1 MIFFLLNEKK
11 VLGLTLLWAL
21 LITACSQ
28 EEVQDSLEQGK
39 IRIEVVPDGKL
50 TQTRATDIAIPD
62 SKEFGVNIV
71 SSTGE
76 TIVRVDNLHEFEPVS
91 VPVGIYTVHA
101 YYGDADAEGFDA
113 LSFAGS
119 NQVSVKRK
127 EESTASV
134 DCSIN
139 KALVAIAYTDAFK
152 KYFSDYSAYVSTSKG
167 GKVVYADNEVRS
179 SYFVPGNLG
188 IFLEVTKEG
197 SSNRVTLNPKNFV
210 AEAHHEYRLTMDVD
224 ASTATLRVVFNSQP
238 AHEENVEINVS
249 DEALNAPAP
258 AFKAHGFV
266 AGNVM
271 EYVEGMPPAN
281 DNGSKYSVYLNA
293 QGKIEKVMLTAVS
306 PWWTAQQYPAEQ
318 NLVELNKTY
327 WNGMELV
334 GLSDRRDKIA
344 SVDFTSMLKN
354 LACQNRE
361 AEFEE
366 HTFTFTATDRLTKVG
381 EPMVVK
387 VKTLNDCL
395 AVAKVSEPHIGDTQL
410 TIALTMNGVSL
421 ENLASVMKFAYKN
434 DKAFF
439 STVAAKDVKVEK
451 GDAPNRWNVTLTLPA
466 LSAGTLDV
474 KATSPARNEQM
485 LTYEIKSEILLSQP
499 NGTADVWARMADVQL
514 KPVGTAVSAISSDKV
529 SFQCLKGDEWTAVSH
544 VYESS
549 GDRYT
554 LTGLDANTRYEVRA
568 LYLQDGKSYYSQ
580 AVSFTTEKEV
590 QVANNSFEN
599 WEMKPRISD
608 YWEYY
613 FFNSGWDTMNGLTTS
628 EGGNSLI
635 PRNRCRYNANS
646 GTIPSEG
653 DAKTGTKAALI
664 RAVGWGSGN
673 SAVGTAN
680 AKYGTVGELYLGHY
694 DSSSK
699 KAVYDG
705 AAFESRPLSM
715 SFWYK
720 YRPGNGGDQL
730 WAEVQVLHKENG
742 QVTVLGEGSARRGD
756 AVNEWT
762 ELSVP
767 VTYKDKSKKATHIVI
782 KFKSGDKS
790 DNPSFIEVP
799 PFANLSNGEYVGSKL
814 WVDDVMLNYMVK

>member
-1 MIFFLLNEKK
+1 MRKK

-139 KALVAIAYTDAFK
+139 KALVAITYTDAFK

-281 DNGSKYSVYLNA
+281 DNGNKYSVYLNA

-499 NGTADVWARMADVQL
+499 NGAADVWARMADVQL

-590 QVANNSFEN
+590 QVADNSFED

-756 AVNEWT
+756 AVDEWT

>member
-1 MIFFLLNEKK
+1 MRKK

-139 KALVAIAYTDAFK
+139 KALVAITYTDAFK

-281 DNGSKYSVYLNA
+281 DNGNKYSVYLNA

-395 AVAKVSEPHIGDTQL
+395 AVAKVSDPHIGDTQL

-590 QVANNSFEN
+590 QVADNSFED

-756 AVNEWT
+756 AVDEWS

-799 PFANLSNGEYVGSKL
+799 PFANLSNGEYVGSKF

>member
-1 MIFFLLNEKK
+1 MRKK

-139 KALVAIAYTDAFK
+139 KALVAITYTDAFK

-281 DNGSKYSVYLNA
+281 DNGNKYSVYLNA

-395 AVAKVSEPHIGDTQL
+395 AVAKVSDPHIGDTQL

-499 NGTADVWARMADVQL
+499 NGAADVWARMADVQL

-590 QVANNSFEN
+590 QVANNSFED

-756 AVNEWT
+756 AVDEWT

-799 PFANLSNGEYVGSKL
+799 PFANLSNGEYVGSKF

>member
-1 MIFFLLNEKK
+1 MRKK

-139 KALVAIAYTDAFK
+139 KALVAITYTDAFK

-179 SYFVPGNLG
+179 AYFVPGNLG

-281 DNGSKYSVYLNA
+281 DNGNKYSVYLNA

-395 AVAKVSEPHIGDTQL
+395 AVAKVSEPHIGDSQL

-499 NGTADVWARMADVQL
+499 NGAADVWARMADVQL

-590 QVANNSFEN
+590 QVANNSFED

-653 DAKTGTKAALI
+653 DAKTGTKATLI

>member
-1 MIFFLLNEKK
+1 MRKK

-139 KALVAIAYTDAFK
+139 KALVAITYTDAFK

-167 GKVVYADNEVRS
+167 GKVVYAGNEVRS

-281 DNGSKYSVYLNA
+281 DNGNKYSVYLNA

-395 AVAKVSEPHIGDTQL
+395 AVAKVSDPHIGDTQL

-590 QVANNSFEN
+590 QVANNSFED

>member
-1 MIFFLLNEKK
+1 MRKK

-139 KALVAIAYTDAFK
+139 KALVAITYTDAFK

-499 NGTADVWARMADVQL
+499 NGAADVWARMADVQL

-590 QVANNSFEN
+590 QVANNSFED

>member
-1 MIFFLLNEKK
+1 MRKK

-91 VPVGIYTVHA
+91 VPVGIYMVHA

-139 KALVAIAYTDAFK
+139 KALVAITYTDAFK

-281 DNGSKYSVYLNA
+281 DNGNKYSVYLNA

-395 AVAKVSEPHIGDTQL
+395 AVAKVSDPHIGDTQL

-590 QVANNSFEN
+590 KVANNSFED

-756 AVNEWT
+756 AVDEWT

-799 PFANLSNGEYVGSKL
+799 PFANLSNGEYVGSKF

>member
-1 MIFFLLNEKK
+1 MRKK

-139 KALVAIAYTDAFK
+139 KALVAITYTDAFK

-179 SYFVPGNLG
+179 AYFVPGNLG

-281 DNGSKYSVYLNA
+281 DNGNKYSVYLNA

-499 NGTADVWARMADVQL
+499 NGAADVWARMADVQL

-590 QVANNSFEN
+590 QVANNSFED

-653 DAKTGTKAALI
+653 DAKTGTKATLI

>member
-1 MIFFLLNEKK
+1 MRKK

-139 KALVAIAYTDAFK
+139 KALVAITYTDAFK

-281 DNGSKYSVYLNA
+281 DNGNKYSVYLNA

-395 AVAKVSEPHIGDTQL
+395 AVAKVSDPHIGDTQL

-590 QVANNSFEN
+590 QVANNSFED

-756 AVNEWT
+756 AVDEWT

-799 PFANLSNGEYVGSKL
+799 PFANLSNGEYVGSKF

>member
-1 MIFFLLNEKK
+1 MRKK

-139 KALVAIAYTDAFK
+139 KALVAITYTDAFK

-197 SSNRVTLNPKNFV
+197 SSNWVTLNPKNFV

-238 AHEENVEINVS
+238 VHEENVEINVS

-281 DNGSKYSVYLNA
+281 DNGNKYSVYLNA

-334 GLSDRRDKIA
+334 GLSDRRDIIA

-421 ENLASVMKFAYKN
+421 EDLASVMKFAYKN

-499 NGTADVWARMADVQL
+499 NGAADVWARMADVQL

-590 QVANNSFEN
+590 QVADNSFED

>member
-1 MIFFLLNEKK
+1 MRKK

-139 KALVAIAYTDAFK
+139 KALVAITYTDAFK

-281 DNGSKYSVYLNA
+281 DNGNKYSVYLNA

-395 AVAKVSEPHIGDTQL
+395 AVAKVSDPHIGDTQL

-514 KPVGTAVSAISSDKV
+514 KPVCTAVSAISSDKV

-590 QVANNSFEN
+590 QVANNSFED

-756 AVNEWT
+756 AVDEWS

-799 PFANLSNGEYVGSKL
+799 PFANLSNGEYVGSKF

>member
-1 MIFFLLNEKK
+1 MRKK

-119 NQVSVKRK
+119 NQVFVKRK

-139 KALVAIAYTDAFK
+139 KALVAITYTDAFK

-281 DNGSKYSVYLNA
+281 DNGNKYSVYLNA

-306 PWWTAQQYPAEQ
+306 PWWTVQQYPAEQ

-499 NGTADVWARMADVQL
+499 NGAADVWARMADVQL

-590 QVANNSFEN
+590 QVANNSFED

>member
-1 MIFFLLNEKK
+1 MRKK

-91 VPVGIYTVHA
+91 VPVGIYMVHA

-139 KALVAIAYTDAFK
+139 KALVAITYTDAFK

-281 DNGSKYSVYLNA
+281 DNGNKYSVYLNA

-421 ENLASVMKFAYKN
+421 EDLASVMKFAYKN

-451 GDAPNRWNVTLTLPA
+451 GDAPNCWNVTLTLPA

-499 NGTADVWARMADVQL
+499 NGAADVWARMADVQL

-590 QVANNSFEN
+590 QVANNSFED

-628 EGGNSLI
+628 EGGNSRF
-635 PRNRCRYNANS
+635 PRNRYRYNANS

-742 QVTVLGEGSARRGD
+742 QVTILGEGSARRGD

>member
-1 MIFFLLNEKK
+1 MRKK

-139 KALVAIAYTDAFK
+139 KALVAITYTDAFK

-281 DNGSKYSVYLNA
+281 DNGNKYSVYLNA

-439 STVAAKDVKVEK
+439 STLAAKDVKVEK

-499 NGTADVWARMADVQL
+499 NGAADVWARMADVQL

-590 QVANNSFEN
+590 QVANNSFED

>member
-1 MIFFLLNEKK
+1 MRKK

-139 KALVAIAYTDAFK
+139 KALVAITYTDAFK

-179 SYFVPGNLG
+179 AYFVPGNLG

-281 DNGSKYSVYLNA
+281 DNGNKYSVYLNA

-421 ENLASVMKFAYKN
+421 ENLASLMKFAYKN

-499 NGTADVWARMADVQL
+499 NGAADVWARMADVQL

-590 QVANNSFEN
+590 QVANNSFED

>member
-1 MIFFLLNEKK
+1 MRKK

-91 VPVGIYTVHA
+91 VPVGIYMVHA

-139 KALVAIAYTDAFK
+139 KALVAITYTDAFK

-281 DNGSKYSVYLNA
+281 DNGNKYSVYLNA

-395 AVAKVSEPHIGDTQL
+395 AVAKVSDPHIGDTQL

-499 NGTADVWARMADVQL
+499 NGAADVWARMADVQL

-590 QVANNSFEN
+590 QVANNSFED

-767 VTYKDKSKKATHIVI
+767 VIYKDKSKKATHIVI

>member
-1 MIFFLLNEKK
+1 MRKK

-139 KALVAIAYTDAFK
+139 KALVAITYTDAFK

-281 DNGSKYSVYLNA
+281 DNGNKYSVYLNA

-361 AEFEE
+361 VEFEE

-395 AVAKVSEPHIGDTQL
+395 AVAKVSDPHIGDTQL

-499 NGTADVWARMADVQL
+499 NGAADVWARMADVQL

-590 QVANNSFEN
+590 QVANNSFED

-799 PFANLSNGEYVGSKL
+799 PFANLSNGEYVGSKF

>member
-1 MIFFLLNEKK
+1 MRKK

-91 VPVGIYTVHA
+91 VPVGIYMVHA

-139 KALVAIAYTDAFK
+139 KALVAITYTDAFK

-281 DNGSKYSVYLNA
+281 DNGNKYSVYLNA

-395 AVAKVSEPHIGDTQL
+395 AVAKVSDPHIGDTQL

-499 NGTADVWARMADVQL
+499 NGAADVWARMADVQL

-590 QVANNSFEN
+590 QVANNSFED

-799 PFANLSNGEYVGSKL
+799 PFANLSNGEYVGSKF

>member
-1 MIFFLLNEKK
+1 MRKK

-139 KALVAIAYTDAFK
+139 KALVAITYTDAFK

-281 DNGSKYSVYLNA
+281 DNG
-293 QGKIEKVMLTAVS
+293 
-306 PWWTAQQYPAEQ
+306 
-318 NLVELNKTY
+318 NK
-327 WNGMELV
+327 
-334 GLSDRRDKIA
+334 
-344 SVDFTSMLKN
+344 
-354 LACQNRE
+354 
-361 AEFEE
+361 
-366 HTFTFTATDRLTKVG
+366 
-381 EPMVVK
+381 
-387 VKTLNDCL
+387 
-395 AVAKVSEPHIGDTQL
+395 
-410 TIALTMNGVSL
+410 
-421 ENLASVMKFAYKN
+421 
-434 DKAFF
+434 
-439 STVAAKDVKVEK
+439 
-451 GDAPNRWNVTLTLPA
+451 
-466 LSAGTLDV
+466 
-474 KATSPARNEQM
+474 
-485 LTYEIKSEILLSQP
+485 
-499 NGTADVWARMADVQL
+499 
-514 KPVGTAVSAISSDKV
+514 
-529 SFQCLKGDEWTAVSH
+529 
-544 VYESS
+544 
-549 GDRYT
+549 
-554 LTGLDANTRYEVRA
+554 
-568 LYLQDGKSYYSQ
+568 
-580 AVSFTTEKEV
+580 
-590 QVANNSFEN
+590 
-599 WEMKPRISD
+599 
-608 YWEYY
+608 
-613 FFNSGWDTMNGLTTS
+613 
-628 EGGNSLI
+628 
-635 PRNRCRYNANS
+635 
-646 GTIPSEG
+646 
-653 DAKTGTKAALI
+653 
-664 RAVGWGSGN
+664 
-673 SAVGTAN
+673 
-680 AKYGTVGELYLGHY
+680 
-694 DSSSK
+694 
-699 KAVYDG
+699 
-705 AAFESRPLSM
+705 
-715 SFWYK
+715 
-720 YRPGNGGDQL
+720 
-730 WAEVQVLHKENG
+730 
-742 QVTVLGEGSARRGD
+742 
-756 AVNEWT
+756 
-762 ELSVP
+762 
-767 VTYKDKSKKATHIVI
+767 
-782 KFKSGDKS
+782 
-790 DNPSFIEVP
+790 
-799 PFANLSNGEYVGSKL
+799 
-814 WVDDVMLNYMVK
+814 

>member
-1 MIFFLLNEKK
+1 MRKK

-139 KALVAIAYTDAFK
+139 KALVAITYTDAFK

-281 DNGSKYSVYLNA
+281 DNGNKYSVYLNA

-395 AVAKVSEPHIGDTQL
+395 AVAKVSDPHIGDTQL

-499 NGTADVWARMADVQL
+499 NGAADVWARMADVQL

-568 LYLQDGKSYYSQ
+568 LYLQDGKSYHSQ

-590 QVANNSFEN
+590 QVANNSFED

>member
-1 MIFFLLNEKK
+1 MRKK

-91 VPVGIYTVHA
+91 VPVGIYMVHA

-139 KALVAIAYTDAFK
+139 KALVAITYTDAFK

-179 SYFVPGNLG
+179 AYFVPGNLG
-188 IFLEVTKEG
+188 IFLEVTKDG

-271 EYVEGMPPAN
+271 EYVEGMPLAN
-281 DNGSKYSVYLNA
+281 DNGNKYSVYLNA

-421 ENLASVMKFAYKN
+421 ENLASLMKFAYKN

-499 NGTADVWARMADVQL
+499 NGAADVWARMADVQL

-590 QVANNSFEN
+590 QVANNSFED

>member
-1 MIFFLLNEKK
+1 MRKK

-139 KALVAIAYTDAFK
+139 KALVAITYTDAFK

-281 DNGSKYSVYLNA
+281 DNGNKYSVYLNA

-395 AVAKVSEPHIGDTQL
+395 AVAKVSDPHIGDTQL

-499 NGTADVWARMADVQL
+499 NGAADVWARMADVQL

>member
-1 MIFFLLNEKK
+1 MRKK

-139 KALVAIAYTDAFK
+139 KALVAITYTDAFK

-179 SYFVPGNLG
+179 AYFVPGNLG

-281 DNGSKYSVYLNA
+281 DNGNKYSVYLNA

-499 NGTADVWARMADVQL
+499 NGAADVWARMADVQL

-590 QVANNSFEN
+590 QVANNSFED

>member
-1 MIFFLLNEKK
+1 MRKK

-101 YYGDADAEGFDA
+101 YYGDADVEGFDA

-139 KALVAIAYTDAFK
+139 KALVAITYTDAFK

-281 DNGSKYSVYLNA
+281 DNGNKYSVYLNA

-439 STVAAKDVKVEK
+439 STLAAKDVKVEK

-499 NGTADVWARMADVQL
+499 NGAADVWARMADVQL

-590 QVANNSFEN
+590 QVANNSFED

>member
-1 MIFFLLNEKK
+1 MRKK

-139 KALVAIAYTDAFK
+139 KALVAITYTDAFK

-281 DNGSKYSVYLNA
+281 DNGNKYSVYLNA

-395 AVAKVSEPHIGDTQL
+395 AVAKVSDPHIGDTQL

-499 NGTADVWARMADVQL
+499 NGAADVWACMADVQL

-590 QVANNSFEN
+590 QVADNSFED

-756 AVNEWT
+756 AVDEWS

>member
-1 MIFFLLNEKK
+1 MRKK

-139 KALVAIAYTDAFK
+139 KALVAITYTDAFK

-281 DNGSKYSVYLNA
+281 DNGNKYSVYLNA

-499 NGTADVWARMADVQL
+499 NGAADVWARMADVQL

-590 QVANNSFEN
+590 QVANSSFED

-742 QVTVLGEGSARRGD
+742 QVTILGEGSARRGD

>member
-1 MIFFLLNEKK
+1 MRKK
-11 VLGLTLLWAL
+11 VLGFTLLWAL

-167 GKVVYADNEVRS
+167 GKVVYAGNEVRS

-281 DNGSKYSVYLNA
+281 DNGNKYSVYLNA

-334 GLSDRRDKIA
+334 GLSDRRDIIA

-421 ENLASVMKFAYKN
+421 EDLASVMKFAYKN

-499 NGTADVWARMADVQL
+499 NGAADVWARMADVQL

-590 QVANNSFEN
+590 QVADNSFED

>member
-1 MIFFLLNEKK
+1 MRKK

-139 KALVAIAYTDAFK
+139 KALVAITYTDAFK

-395 AVAKVSEPHIGDTQL
+395 AVAKVSDPHIGDTQL
-410 TIALTMNGVSL
+410 TIVLTMNGVSL

-590 QVANNSFEN
+590 QVANNSFED

>member
-1 MIFFLLNEKK
+1 MRKK

-139 KALVAIAYTDAFK
+139 KALVAITYTDAFK

-210 AEAHHEYRLTMDVD
+210 AEAHHEYRLIMDVD

-281 DNGSKYSVYLNA
+281 DNGNKYSVYLNA

-395 AVAKVSEPHIGDTQL
+395 AVAKVSDPHIGDTQL

-499 NGTADVWARMADVQL
+499 NGAADVWARMADVQL

-590 QVANNSFEN
+590 QVANNSFED

>member
-1 MIFFLLNEKK
+1 MRKK

-139 KALVAIAYTDAFK
+139 KALVAITYTDAFK

-499 NGTADVWARMADVQL
+499 NGAADVWARMADVQL

>member
-1 MIFFLLNEKK
+1 MRKK

-139 KALVAIAYTDAFK
+139 KALVAITYTDAFK

-281 DNGSKYSVYLNA
+281 DNGNKYSVYLNA

-590 QVANNSFEN
+590 QVADNSFED

>member
-1 MIFFLLNEKK
+1 MRKK

-139 KALVAIAYTDAFK
+139 KALVAITYTDAFK

-281 DNGSKYSVYLNA
+281 DNGNKYSVYLNA

-327 WNGMELV
+327 WNGMEFV

-395 AVAKVSEPHIGDTQL
+395 AVAKVSDPHIGDTQL

-499 NGTADVWARMADVQL
+499 NGAADVWACMADVQL

-590 QVANNSFEN
+590 QVADNSFED

-756 AVNEWT
+756 AVDEWT

>member
-1 MIFFLLNEKK
+1 MRKK

-139 KALVAIAYTDAFK
+139 KALVAITYTDAFK

-281 DNGSKYSVYLNA
+281 DNGNKYSVYLNA

-387 VKTLNDCL
+387 VKTFNDCL

-499 NGTADVWARMADVQL
+499 NGAADVWARMADVQL

-590 QVANNSFEN
+590 QVANNSFED

>member
-1 MIFFLLNEKK
+1 MRKK

-91 VPVGIYTVHA
+91 VPVGIYTIHA

-139 KALVAIAYTDAFK
+139 KALVAITYTDAFK

-167 GKVVYADNEVRS
+167 GKMVYADNEVRS

-238 AHEENVEINVS
+238 VHEENVEINVS

-281 DNGSKYSVYLNA
+281 DNGNKYSVYLNA

-318 NLVELNKTY
+318 NLVELNKSY

-590 QVANNSFEN
+590 QVANNSFED

>member
-1 MIFFLLNEKK
+1 MRKK

-139 KALVAIAYTDAFK
+139 KALVAITYTDAFK

-238 AHEENVEINVS
+238 VHEENVEINVS

-281 DNGSKYSVYLNA
+281 DNGNKYSVYLNA

-395 AVAKVSEPHIGDTQL
+395 AVAKVSDPHIGDTQL

-590 QVANNSFEN
+590 QVADNSFED

>member
-1 MIFFLLNEKK
+1 MRKK

-139 KALVAIAYTDAFK
+139 KALVAITYTDAFK

-281 DNGSKYSVYLNA
+281 DNGNKYSVYLNA

-395 AVAKVSEPHIGDTQL
+395 AVAKVSDPHIGDTQL

-590 QVANNSFEN
+590 QVANNSFED

-635 PRNRCRYNANS
+635 HRNRCRYNANS

>member
-1 MIFFLLNEKK
+1 MRKK

-139 KALVAIAYTDAFK
+139 KALVAITYTDAFK

-590 QVANNSFEN
+590 QVANNSFED

-756 AVNEWT
+756 AVDEWT

>member
-1 MIFFLLNEKK
+1 MRKK

-139 KALVAIAYTDAFK
+139 KALVAITYTDAFK

-281 DNGSKYSVYLNA
+281 DNGNKYSVYLNA

-395 AVAKVSEPHIGDTQL
+395 AVAKVSDPHIGDTQL

-499 NGTADVWARMADVQL
+499 NGAADVWARMADVQL

-590 QVANNSFEN
+590 QVANNSFED

-756 AVNEWT
+756 AVDEWT

>member
-1 MIFFLLNEKK
+1 MRKK

-281 DNGSKYSVYLNA
+281 DNGNKYSVYLNA

-395 AVAKVSEPHIGDTQL
+395 AVAKVSDPHIGDTQL

-590 QVANNSFEN
+590 QVANSSFED

-756 AVNEWT
+756 AVDEWT

>member
-1 MIFFLLNEKK
+1 MRKK

-139 KALVAIAYTDAFK
+139 KALVAITYTDAFK

-167 GKVVYADNEVRS
+167 GKVVYAGNEVRS

-499 NGTADVWARMADVQL
+499 NGAADVWARMADVQL

-590 QVANNSFEN
+590 QVANNSFED

-756 AVNEWT
+756 AVDEWT